1 MSRWIFETE
10 MEDSTFFDQYQMDY
24 SDDLTPEQLA
34 AAYGQDNQPV
44 TKPTRG
50 VEDDSPSPFKLEE
63 TCLESA
69 TKKLKTTT
77 DSWKSST
84 MQPAVTP
91 KGSSF
96 PTMFSFGISNSPT
109 SKQQFYEVSSDCV
122 KPKEKVKSST
132 KKRASIPSIPSA
144 TAQDHHIIAE
154 RKRREKLSQRFIAL
168 SALVPDL
175 KKMDKT
181 SVLEDC
187 IKYIKKLQERVKA
200 LEEQTAKTTMESV
213 VYIKKIYILSDNDSS
228 STEEIISH
236 EPLPEIH
243 ARASAKNVM
252 IRIHCENQKGVLGN
266 ALAEIEKLNLS
277 VENSSILSFGTS
289 TLDITVM
296 AQMDEG
302 YKLKVVDLVKKL
314 RLAFQKFM

>member
-1 MSRWIFETE
+1 

-44 TKPTRG
+44 TKPRG
-50 VEDDSPSPFKLEE
+50 VEEE

-69 TKKLKTTT
+69 TKKLKPTT

-84 MQPAVTP
+84 MQPAVMQ
-91 KGSSF
+91 SS
-96 PTMFSFGISNSPT
+96 TR
-109 SKQQFYEVSSDCV
+109 QQFYEVSSDCV
-122 KPKEKVKSST
+122 KPKEKFTSST

-144 TAQDHHIIAE
+144 TAQDHIIAE

-175 KKMDKT
+175 KKTDKT

-213 VYIKKIYILSDNDSS
+213 VYIKKIHILSDNDSS
-228 STEEIISH
+228 STEEISH

-277 VENSSILSFGTS
+277 VENSSILSLGTS

-302 YKLKVVDLVKKL
+302 YELKVVDLVKKL